1 MPWNKKVPTCIT
13 FSSSNFPTVH
23 RLCKVEQYW
32 SSRSSSMTFSFK
44 LLMSGPMILSIIVHE
59 THLQSLLEHRL
70 LAPTLEVLIQ
80 WVWSMKLRIWISDK
94 FPGEADATQAWDT
107 HFEKYF
113 FCPLT
118 KIASLYLLVSL
129 KSPVKHT
136 HTHTHTYTHTRTHMK
151 CLPYSISYVKGT
163 LFSKNLLFYVVAK
176 KPMP

>member
-1 MPWNKKVPTCIT
+1 
-13 FSSSNFPTVH
+13 
-23 RLCKVEQYW
+23 
-32 SSRSSSMTFSFK
+32 
-44 LLMSGPMILSIIVHE
+44 MILSIIVHE